1 MCKPSPAQRSS
12 RWRAGLFALFAFF
25 AQSLGVLLPA
35 AAAQSAQAG
44 ARVVITQAQAGLVGP
59 PAAAPSQFVPSA
71 TLPLRDGQ
79 EFGWRMQLQ
88 TKLSQVRVREELTLP
103 AEPRTW
109 GDPEPG
115 LKRKTSADG
124 RTATTELLLVPVN
137 GVIQFTWTVTQGDPA
152 GTWLLKVQVED
163 LPPQTFRLQAK

>member
-1 MCKPSPAQRSS
+1 
-12 RWRAGLFALFAFF
+12 
-25 AQSLGVLLPA
+25 
-35 AAAQSAQAG
+35 
-44 ARVVITQAQAGLVGP
+44 
-59 PAAAPSQFVPSA
+59 
-71 TLPLRDGQ
+71 
-79 EFGWRMQLQ
+79 MQLQ
-88 TKLSQVRVREELTLP
+88 TKLGQVRVREELTLP

>member
-1 MCKPSPAQRSS
+1 MILKPSASQHSS
-12 RWRAGLFALFAFF
+12 PWRTCLFAL
-25 AQSLGVLLPA
+25 SLGACLPA
-35 AAAQSAQAG
+35 AAAEPAQAG

-88 TKLSQVRVREELTLP
+88 TKLTQVRVREELTLP

-115 LKRKTSADG
+115 LKRKTSTDG
-124 RTATTELLLVPVN
+124 RTATTELLLTPVN
-137 GVIQFTWTVTQGDPA
+137 GVIQFTWTVTQRDPA